1 MNPEMKVKEI
11 EDALRDI
18 EKAIEEKEYWKD
30 IEVKINNAYK
40 IIQDFK
46 SNMVIDS
53 YLIRNPNYLNEL
65 EEKVERLKNDLRYL
79 RES

>member
-1 MNPEMKVKEI
+1 MKVKEI